1 MVLECTEKIE
11 TCGQF
16 RDSKNLAYDCTKMM
30 VVIVMVDNM
39 DLVVVDFVDTDQS
52 NHRVCGMDLILT
64 MARNGRTLIAH
75 NLIGILVLEILM
87 VIDTLI
93 LDTMVMIDTLIL
105 EILMVTMLVGK
116 DRIVERDSDSDLW
129 KGNSSD
135 LDLIRMHRDYVQDTM
150 IVPELVHLILGTGWG
165 NLVLDTIQ

>member
-1 MVLECTEKIE
+1 M
-11 TCGQF
+11 
-16 RDSKNLAYDCTKMM
+16 
-30 VVIVMVDNM
+30 VIVIAMVDNM
-39 DLVVVDFVDTDQS
+39 DFVHTDQN
-52 NHRVCGMDLILT
+52 NHRVGMDLILPMT
-64 MARNGRTLIAH
+64 RNGRTLIAH
-75 NLIGILVLEILM
+75 NLLGILVLEILM
-87 VIDTLI
+87 VMVMIDTLVLEI
-93 LDTMVMIDTLIL
+93 LMVMVMVMVIIDTLIL